1 MKSSTGDPSDSSD
14 SSASVASPS
23 RRKLLQFG
31 VAGVA
36 ASLTS
41 VRPGLDAAGA
51 ADGSQNPA
59 ATPPPAAP
67 AAPASPASPASP
79 AAAPAPDM
87 SGVVDP
93 TALTTETWSEPWVWR
108 PEEWPGQSLDLN
120 VVERNEPDKAPS
132 PGQIFP
138 GQFSFGGIS
147 PGPTIR
153 IRTDGVL
160 RIHLRNLL
168 GQDFGRMWVGPCP
181 DPLSLPPAIA
191 LAFECEVAKAAGK
204 PCPTASDPAFT
215 ITDHLEA
222 LGQFLSVAMMEG
234 HCMTGVSNSEHGSR
248 VTNLHTHGLH
258 VHPGAN
264 PGRGTE
270 SDNVLVRLMS
280 REDWARRQQSGACAL
295 KPHEY
300 VGQTNYEITLAH
312 SAAAG
317 GTTGATGKAGARP
330 EQAHA
335 PGTHWYHPHA
345 HGSTHDQVSA
355 GMAGFLIV
363 EGDVDDAINLAMTGT
378 GRPDP
383 GDPTGPH
390 DYRERLVFIQRV
402 LVPSVDFNAPGR
414 RRQRLSPAPVPA
426 EGVPRPTTMFM
437 RPGAVERWRILNGS
451 VDGRGFKRVMVLD
464 GQFVFRTD
472 RLYRVEKGGAPDA
485 VRRLVPV
492 TRADIEA
499 AKLPL
504 YQLAFD
510 GVTLVTVESGRA
522 RHTIRDLSTRNAG
535 SVNPLT
541 RPPGP
546 GEPEM
551 DAMLRNIEACYRD
564 GASIRSAFVRPNE
577 VWMATANRADVFF
590 KAPLGAAG
598 RVFTVLAQE
607 EVLHT
612 DNFQG
617 RLQRG
622 VTVGR
627 AFGPAN
633 PGPQDVVVAH
643 VHVRGT
649 PVEGGDFDVLSLRD
663 KLPPVPRSLQPIGED
678 ETRIPAAEAL
688 ARGVP
693 AGSHRTRV
701 LSYSGYGSAG
711 FPLIEVPE
719 SFASAH
725 PELRNLRWAEQ
736 DGRRI
741 LLSPNARTMAINTRM
756 DLSRT
761 PEPPPPEKFSPGRAD
776 RIRVLVNTAEEWVL
790 YNPSLTLWAHTDL
803 ERYPQPGSI
812 PGQYRSYPVS
822 RADGQARFWK
832 AHEFRIVT
840 HAADHPFHIHVNPM
854 WVMRV
859 EVPDEQ
865 GRLHN
870 LLEEPR
876 WMDTVSIPRNGG
888 RVVFRT
894 RFADFTG
901 NWIHHCHIL
910 MHEDMG
916 MMQEVECAGTAAGCD
931 ASPRTKVAGHGL
943 TDAEVSAI
951 YPRPSVE
958 MSYRQGLSF
967 VDPNPGTG
975 QVFPGFELEV
985 PTLTE

>member
-1 MKSSTGDPSDSSD
+1 MKPPTDRAADCPDADAG
-14 SSASVASPS
+14 VASPS
-23 RRKLLQFG
+23 RRKLLQMGAAGVG
-31 VAGVA
+31 VAF
-36 ASLTS
+36 ASTHAGFDS
-41 VRPGLDAAGA
+41 AGA
-51 ADGSQNPA
+51 RTLPQNP
-59 ATPPPAAP
+59 PSPPAPAPAPPAP
-67 AAPASPASPASP
+67 AAGPATAP
-79 AAAPAPDM
+79 APAPDM
-87 SGVVDP
+87 SGVADP
-93 TALTTETWSEPWVWR
+93 AAMTAETWSEPWVWR
-108 PEEWPGQSLDLN
+108 PADWPGQSLDLN
-120 VVERNEPDKAPS
+120 VVERNEPEKAPS

-153 IRTDGVL
+153 VRADGVL
-160 RIHLRNLL
+160 RIRLRNLL

-181 DPLSLPPAIA
+181 DPLSLPPEMA

-204 PCPTASDPAFT
+204 PCPATPDPAFV

-222 LGQFLSVAMMEG
+222 LGKFLSVAMMEG

-258 VHPGAN
+258 VSPGAN
-264 PGRGTE
+264 AGRGTE
-270 SDNVLVRLMS
+270 SDNVMVRLMS
-280 REDWARRQQSGACAL
+280 REDWAKRQQDGACAL

-300 VGQTNYEITLAH
+300 VGQTDYEVSLRHPAG
-312 SAAAG
+312 AAG
-317 GTTGATGKAGARP
+317 SREP
-330 EQAHA
+330 RQPHA

-363 EGDVDDAINLAMTGT
+363 EGDVDEAINLAMTGT
-378 GRPDP
+378 AHPDP
-383 GDPTGPH
+383 GDPSGPH

-402 LVPSVDFNAPGR
+402 IVPSVDFNAPGS
-414 RRQRLSPAPVPA
+414 RRQRFSPAPVPA
-426 EGVPRPTTMFM
+426 EGVPRPMVMFM

-464 GQFVFRTD
+464 GQFVFKGD
-472 RLYRVEKGGAPDA
+472 RLHRVQTGEGTPP
-485 VRRLVPV
+485 VRRLEPV

-510 GVTLVTVESGRA
+510 GVTLVAVENGRA
-522 RHTIRDLSTRNAG
+522 RHTIADLSRRNAG

-541 RPPGP
+541 RAPRP

-551 DAMLRNIEACYRD
+551 EAMLRNIEACYRD
-564 GASIRSAFVRPNE
+564 GASIRDAFVRPNE
-577 VWMATANRADVFF
+577 IWMATANRADVFF
-590 KAPLGAAG
+590 KAPVGSAG
-598 RVFTVLAQE
+598 KVFTILAQE

-643 VHVRGT
+643 VLVRGAA
-649 PVEGGDFDVLSLRD
+649 VEGGDFDVLSLRE
-663 KLPPVPRSLQPIGED
+663 KLPPVPPFLQPVSDE
-678 ETRIPAAEAL
+678 ETRIPAAEAA
-688 ARGVP
+688 ARDVP

-701 LSYSGYGSAG
+701 VSYSGYGSAG

-719 SFASAH
+719 AFARAH
-725 PELRNLRWAEQ
+725 PELRNLRWAEK
-736 DGRRI
+736 DGRRV
-741 LLSPNARTMAINTRM
+741 LLAPNARTMAINANM
-756 DLSRT
+756 DLART
-761 PEPPPPEKFSPGRAD
+761 PEPPPPQKFSPNHPD

-803 ERYPQPGSI
+803 ERYPQPGNL

-822 RADGQARFWK
+822 RAEGQARFWK

-854 WVMRV
+854 WVMRI

-870 LLEEPR
+870 LLGAPQ

-894 RFADFTG
+894 RFADYTG
-901 NWIHHCHIL
+901 RWIHHCHIL

-916 MMQEVECAGTAAGCD
+916 MMHEVECAGAAAGCN
-931 ASPRTKVAGHGL
+931 ASPRGQVASHGM

-958 MSYRQGLSF
+958 VAYRQGLSF

-975 QVFPGFELEV
+975 QVFPGFEIEI
-985 PTLTE
+985 PKLTE